1 MNKDRYNKDGILDRI
16 NSELRNTVLH
26 MIKESL
32 LVKMD
37 EHVRLEW
44 MYVVTELLRKARAG
58 EYDSGGEI
66 MIQFPE
72 PEKFEYVFK
81 HSFSDQVLLML
92 RILGFS
98 AKQSEIRVRKPGT
111 DHYHSVSV
119 LRIKPYE

>member
-1 MNKDRYNKDGILDRI
+1 MNKDRYNKDSMLDRI

-26 MIKESL
+26 MMRENL

-44 MYVVTELLRKARAG
+44 MYVVSELLRKARTG
-58 EYDSGGEI
+58 EYNSCGEI

-72 PEKFEYVFK
+72 PEKFNYVFR
-81 HSFSDQVLLML
+81 HAFNDNILLML
-92 RILGFS
+92 KILGFS
-98 AKQSEIRVRKPGT
+98 AKQSEIRVQKPGT
-111 DHYHSVSV
+111 DHYHSVSA